1 MENNELILSK
11 IDLLT
16 KLKASIQITTHEL
29 LVNLDKDV
37 DVSATNEIGTAAK
50 FGIVTMFGLTEN
62 IINDEIEQLKQQ
74 LDSQ

>member
-16 KLKASIQITTHEL
+16 KLKASIQITTYEL
-29 LVNLDKDV
+29 LTHLENN
-37 DVSATNEIGTAAK
+37 VSVAATGEIGMAAK
-50 FGIVTMFGLTEN
+50 YGIVTMFGLTEN

-74 LDSQ
+74 LGSQ